1 MVLLRMAPRARF
13 ELARDCSH
21 GLSRPALYRAK
32 RPRLAFDTLRGVLAL
47 LRAYTYYETFRLNGQ
62 L

>member
-1 MVLLRMAPRARF
+1 MVQLRMAPRARF

-32 RPRLAFDTLRGVLAL
+32 RPRLAFVILRGG
-47 LRAYTYYETFRLNGQ
+47 FRIKQGHTLITRPFS
-62 L
+62 

>member
-1 MVLLRMAPRARF
+1 MVQLRMAPRARF

-32 RPRLAFDTLRGVLAL
+32 RPRLAFDTLRGGFSITQGIHL
-47 LRAYTYYETFRLNGQ
+47 L
-62 L
+62 